1 MWPGHPFDRSARS
14 ALRIDLHTH
23 STASDGT
30 DRPAELVRLAREAG
44 LDVVALTDHDTTGGW
59 DEAAAALPE
68 GLTLVRGA
76 EISCIDDD
84 GISLHML
91 GYLFDPDEP
100 EFARARELVR
110 TDRVRRARAMVERC
124 VDLGAPITWKRVV
137 EIAGGGAVGR
147 PHVATALVEAGVIA
161 DVSGAFT
168 MDWLK
173 DGGRAFVA
181 KYEISASDAVRMIRA
196 AGGVAVFAHPGA
208 NKRGRTVS
216 DATIESLAAQGLG
229 GIEVDHLDHDDDT
242 RAHLRDLAH
251 GLGLPTTGSSD
262 YHGSR
267 KDIALGRYTTD
278 FEAYEAI
285 VAQGRGVALVA
296 G

>member
-1 MWPGHPFDRSARS
+1 M
-14 ALRIDLHTH
+14 RIDLHTH

-30 DRPAELVRLAREAG
+30 DSPTALVHAAHAAG

-59 DEAAAALPE
+59 DEAAAALPD

-76 EISCIDDD
+76 EISCIDGD

-124 VDLGAPITWKRVV
+124 IELGAPITWERVV
-137 EIAGGGAVGR
+137 EIAGAGAVGR
-147 PHVATALVEAGVIA
+147 PHVATALVEAGVVP

-168 MDWLK
+168 PEWLK
-173 DGGRAFVA
+173 DGGRAFVG
-181 KYEISASDAVRMIRA
+181 KYEISAADAVRMIRA

-208 NKRGRTVS
+208 TKRGRTVS
-216 DATIESLAAQGLG
+216 DATIEELAEAGLG
-229 GIEVDHLDHDDDT
+229 GVEVDHADHDDAMRT
-242 RAHLRDLAH
+242 HLRGLARALDLV
-251 GLGLPTTGSSD
+251 TTGSSD
-262 YHGSR
+262 YHGTR
-267 KDIALGRYTTD
+267 KTIEIGRYTTGPEA
-278 FEAYEAI
+278 FEAIAGQ
-285 VAQGRGVALVA
+285 AAGVPLLRS
-296 G
+296 